1 MLECHKTTED
11 ESLSGQNHSNKA
23 EQHRKPLRRAGI
35 MKDYGQREAVKPLSG
50 RRVRRISGMQ
60 GSR

>member
-11 ESLSGQNHSNKA
+11 ESLSGPNHSNKA

-35 MKDYGQREAVKPLSG
+35 MKDCWHFPDEYDDFPYHDTTNDR
-50 RRVRRISGMQ
+50 
-60 GSR
+60 